1 MRMRP
6 IHSAAVA
13 FGAALAVTVGSP
25 GPAQASPPPPDSDPD
40 VQQSQPP
47 VESRSSGRSPSDNNL
62 RKRSDRGKYE
72 SAQPVKPSTGTRA
85 KRDEEIKLRLLGQ
98 ERQVAGEIRGHLA
111 GHAHPQR
118 PAGAACEQEQR
129 PRQRR
134 GAPRKP
140 RRRKEHAAVMQTAQP
155 NETSANSGSQAPSP
169 ARAGSTL
176 GDTYD
181 EALGEVFKVRI
192 DDLLK

>member
-13 FGAALAVTVGSP
+13 FVAALAVTVGSP
-25 GPAQASPPPPDSDPD
+25 GPAEAFLPLPISIPML
-40 VQQSQPP
+40 QQSQPP

-62 RKRSDRGKYE
+62 RKRSDRGSISRPARQAVHWHARE
-72 SAQPVKPSTGTRA
+72 ARRGM
-85 KRDEEIKLRLLGQ
+85 KLRLLGQ

-140 RRRKEHAAVMQTAQP
+140 RRRKEHAARHADGPAQRDQR
-155 NETSANSGSQAPSP
+155 ELWLASAQSRPRRQHTWRYIRRGARRYSQ
-169 ARAGSTL
+169 L
-176 GDTYD
+176 G
-181 EALGEVFKVRI
+181 R
-192 DDLLK
+192 